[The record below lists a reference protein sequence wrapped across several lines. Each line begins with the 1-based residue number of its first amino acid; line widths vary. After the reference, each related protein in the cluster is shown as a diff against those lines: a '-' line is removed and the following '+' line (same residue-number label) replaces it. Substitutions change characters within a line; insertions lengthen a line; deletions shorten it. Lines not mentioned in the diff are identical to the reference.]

1 MTTATNTSSSTNSS
15 IPTSLTQGSTA
26 VSKNANS
33 ETSDR
38 FLKLLVTQ
46 MKNQDPLNPVDN
58 AQVTSQM
65 AQISTVSGIEKLNT
79 NITNMSSSFEQM
91 QTQMQLMQ
99 GVSLVGHQVVTEGN
113 ALNINDGKASGG
125 FSLTAAASSVE
136 IEIKNGAGAVVD
148 RISRETGKVGQND
161 FTWTPPA
168 SGTSEKYTFSVTAT
182 SGKTALTAT
191 PLSKDLVDA
200 VSTKDGNLTLQLRNG
215 TEVAY
220 SKVKSLS

>member
-1 MTTATNTSSSTNSS
+1 MTTATNSSTSTNSS

-79 NITNMSSSFEQM
+79 SITSMSSSFAQM
-91 QTQMQLMQ
+91 QMMQ

-113 ALNINDGKASGG
+113 ALNINDGKAYGG
-125 FSLTAAASSVE
+125 FSLDSPASSVE
-136 IEIKNGAGAVVD
+136 VDIKNGAGTVVD
-148 RISRETGKVGQND
+148 HLSLGGAKAGTNGFD
-161 FTWTPPA
+161 WTPPSSAA
-168 SGTSEKYTFSVTAT
+168 SDSYTFSVTAKNK
-182 SGKTALTAT
+182 STALTAT
-191 PLSKDLVDA
+191 PLSTDFVDA

-220 SKVKSLS
+220 SKIKSLS

>member
-1 MTTATNTSSSTNSS
+1 MTTATSSTNSS
-15 IPTSLTQGSTA
+15 IPTELTKGSTA

-65 AQISTVSGIEKLNT
+65 AQISTVTGIEKLNT
-79 NITNMSSSFEQM
+79 SMSTLGNSF
-91 QTQMQLMQ
+91 TQMQMMQ

-113 ALNINDGKASGG
+113 SLNIADGKGRGG
-125 FSLTAAASSVE
+125 YELTTAASSVE
-136 IEIKNGAGAVVD
+136 IDIKNAAGRVVD
-148 RISRETGKVGQND
+148 HLSLGAGKVGQNE

-168 SGTSEKYTFSVTAT
+168 SGTSEKYTFSVTAA

-191 PLSKDLVDA
+191 PLSKDFVDA
-200 VSTKDGNLTLQLRNG
+200 VNTKDGSLNLQLRNG
-215 TEVAY
+215 SEVAY
-220 SKVKSLS
+220 SKIKSLS